1 MNKKAILI
9 LFFIGVLYRLA
20 MILLIPQPFE
30 FDQVQYHDF
39 AMGILKHGIYAH
51 TFRLFG
57 YPMLIAA
64 IYFITGIVSQ
74 LSKLPWQIFQAFLDT
89 VTALLVLLISQRI
102 FRDNKPVFLAYII
115 CLFNPFT
122 PPYTGVML
130 TEILTTFILTLIC
143 YLFLIL
149 FEKKQR
155 YLLFTLSFLLGY
167 LPQVRPVFLLFSFLM
182 MLYLTIKATK
192 EWIIRRKISTVI
204 VCFLLFFLP
213 FVYNVAGNLIF
224 FRQFSA
230 TTVDNVFIE
239 NLYMSLYLEKVPR
252 RDTSIFSLPEEVREA
267 YNEFSFT
274 KSKEERILMSQKYT
288 DLTLSGIR
296 NQPIKFVRWRLV
308 KLWSIWEKN
317 SIFVYRGP
325 DENLAQVIYFGN
337 LSLLVLS
344 FAGFALWF
352 RTIKKDGRFSFL
364 FAGFVIFL
372 FLYITFCHTI
382 SFADGRF
389 SIPFYPVIY
398 LFSGFAL
405 WKLNKIGKSH

>member
-1 MNKKAILI
+1 
-9 LFFIGVLYRLA
+9 
-20 MILLIPQPFE
+20 
-30 FDQVQYHDF
+30 
-39 AMGILKHGIYAH
+39 
-51 TFRLFG
+51 
-57 YPMLIAA
+57 
-64 IYFITGIVSQ
+64 
-74 LSKLPWQIFQAFLDT
+74 
-89 VTALLVLLISQRI
+89 
-102 FRDNKPVFLAYII
+102 
-115 CLFNPFT
+115 
-122 PPYTGVML
+122 
-130 TEILTTFILTLIC
+130 
-143 YLFLIL
+143 
-149 FEKKQR
+149 
-155 YLLFTLSFLLGY
+155 
-167 LPQVRPVFLLFSFLM
+167 
-182 MLYLTIKATK
+182 MLYLTRKAAK
-192 EWIIRRKISTVI
+192 EWNIRSKLGTFI
-204 VCFLLFFLP
+204 VCYLLFFLP
-213 FVYNVAGNLIF
+213 FLYNIAGNLIF

-239 NLYMSLYLEKVPR
+239 NLYMSLYLEKVPK